1 MEPEKRAGRAGDG
14 GSGEALRP
22 SERVLKAEEAAGVEM
37 EEEERG
43 EGRGEEAVH
52 AVGRLPSPR
61 RHPHFPPPPTLSFS
75 FFYFPNYD

>member
-22 SERVLKAEEAAGVEM
+22 SERVLEAEEAAGVEV

-43 EGRGEEAVH
+43 EGGSEEAVH

-61 RHPHFPPPPTLSFS
+61 RHPHFSQL
-75 FFYFPNYD
+75 

>member
-52 AVGRLPSPR
+52 AVGRLPSPPR
-61 RHPHFPPPPTLSFS
+61 RHPHCPPPPTLSFS
-75 FFYFPNYD
+75 FFLFSQL